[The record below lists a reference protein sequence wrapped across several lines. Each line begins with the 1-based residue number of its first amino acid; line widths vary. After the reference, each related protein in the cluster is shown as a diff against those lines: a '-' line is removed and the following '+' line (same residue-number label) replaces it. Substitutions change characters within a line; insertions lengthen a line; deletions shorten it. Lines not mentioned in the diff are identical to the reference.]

1 MKTRRVFFHF
11 FSKVDAGELFFACFS
26 FYRIL
31 KNELLEMARQAAKL
45 RENLRNKENAIMLLT
60 EQVTRQEERAAASRP
75 TRNGSQRSLPDT
87 EDQVQKMRVR
97 LIIFRAP
104 TLNGIDWHWMALN
117 GIDCHWMPLD
127 AIGWHWM
134 ALNGIGCHWMALN
147 AIGCHW
153 MALDHCGMTLIL
165 YYPVMLSHFSPAP

>member
-1 MKTRRVFFHF
+1 MSDCSVDWLIEWVSDWLIGRLIDWTSDWWIEKSIDWLIDWMKTRRVFFHF

-75 TRNGSQRSLPDT
+75 ARNGSQRSLPDT

-104 TLNGIDWHWMALN
+104 TLNGIEWHWMAS
-117 GIDCHWMPLD
+117 
-127 AIGWHWM
+127 
-134 ALNGIGCHWMALN
+134 NGIGSLWHDVN
-147 AIGCHW
+147 
-153 MALDHCGMTLIL
+153 T
-165 YYPVMLSHFSPAP
+165 VLSRYVESL